1 MDAYFVMKPFEY
13 ISSLSAP
20 NFRSNDKPTKMP
32 KKSMYILIIVVPFSK
47 STVVVVLGLTGFEL

>member
-20 NFRSNDKPTKMP
+20 NFRSNDKQTKMP
-32 KKSMYILIIVVPFSK
+32 KKINVYINNSGPLLKEHSSCCLRFHRI
-47 STVVVVLGLTGFEL
+47 